1 MPVILKIDPRRRLVY
16 STFYGR
22 ITDEELLRHGAAI
35 ASDRNFNRD
44 FSEIVDFTAV
54 SAPAISEATL
64 SAMAGNQSL
73 FSASVQHIIVTSDDT
88 MFQLASRYKTLTA
101 DSRPNLHVVR
111 TRAEAYKLLG
121 MRPE

>member
-1 MPVILKIDPRRRLVY
+1 
-16 STFYGR
+16 
-22 ITDEELLRHGAAI
+22 
-35 ASDRNFNRD
+35 
-44 FSEIVDFTAV
+44 
-54 SAPAISEATL
+54 
-64 SAMAGNQSL
+64 MAGNQSL

-88 MFQLASRYKTLTA
+88 MFQLASRYKMLTA